1 MCGIAGWVDWERDL
15 RHQQQVLRAM
25 ADALAHR
32 GPDAEGA
39 WVSARAGLVHRRLIV
54 IDPEGGVQPMVRT
67 KGEQAYVLVYNGEL
81 YNTAELQHE
90 LTARGHRLL
99 TRSDTEAL
107 LLSYL
112 EWGPACVERLNGIF
126 AFAIWDA
133 AKEELF
139 LARDRLGVKPL
150 FFAQRGS
157 SFLFASELK
166 SLLAHPA
173 VEPEIDAEGL
183 AEIFV
188 MGPSRTPGHGVFRH
202 VRELK
207 PGWQMFVSRHRVLER
222 PYWRLESAPHPDD
235 FPTTV
240 ARVRELVQDAV
251 ERQLISDV
259 PICTLLSGGLD
270 SSTITAFAA
279 GALTRD
285 GRGPLHTW
293 SIDYVDND
301 RYFRPTAFQP
311 NPDAPWVARVSNA
324 LGTVHHTVFID
335 TPDLVAALRDAVVAR
350 DLPGMADV
358 DASLLLFSRAIKEKA
373 TVGLSGECADE
384 VFGGYPWFYR
394 EEAQRAKTFP
404 WMRNLPARIRL
415 FSRELVDLVQPET
428 YLARRYQEALDEVPR
443 LPGEPPQDA
452 KVRELFYL
460 NLTRWM
466 PTLLDRKDRMSMAA
480 GLELRVPFCDHRIV
494 EYLWNVPWAM
504 KFYQQREKG
513 LLRHALAGVL
523 PASVLWRKK
532 SPYPKTHHP
541 LYWETVKRLVLSILE
556 DPASPLRPFVNATA
570 IREWAEQDPSAPEL
584 PLFGQLMGR
593 PQFFAY
599 LVQVDH
605 WMRTYNVR
613 VV

>member
-1 MCGIAGWVDWERDL
+1 
-15 RHQQQVLRAM
+15 
-25 ADALAHR
+25 
-32 GPDAEGA
+32 
-39 WVSARAGLVHRRLIV
+39 
-54 IDPEGGVQPMVRT
+54 
-67 KGEQAYVLVYNGEL
+67 
-81 YNTAELQHE
+81 
-90 LTARGHRLL
+90 
-99 TRSDTEAL
+99 
-107 LLSYL
+107 
-112 EWGPACVERLNGIF
+112 
-126 AFAIWDA
+126 
-133 AKEELF
+133 
-139 LARDRLGVKPL
+139 
-150 FFAQRGS
+150 
-157 SFLFASELK
+157 
-166 SLLAHPA
+166 
-173 VEPEIDAEGL
+173 
-183 AEIFV
+183 
-188 MGPSRTPGHGVFRH
+188 
-202 VRELK
+202 
-207 PGWQMFVSRHRVLER
+207 
-222 PYWRLESAPHPDD
+222 
-235 FPTTV
+235 
-240 ARVRELVQDAV
+240 
-251 ERQLISDV
+251 
-259 PICTLLSGGLD
+259 
-270 SSTITAFAA
+270 
-279 GALTRD
+279 
-285 GRGPLHTW
+285 LHTW

-311 NPDAPWVARVSNA
+311 NPDAPWVTRVSNA

-394 EEAQRAKTFP
+394 EETQRAKTFP

-428 YLARRYQEALDEVPR
+428 YLDRRYQEALDEVPR

-523 PASVLWRKK
+523 PANVLWRKK
-532 SPYPKTHHP
+532 SPYPKTYHP

-556 DPASPLRPFVNATA
+556 DPTSPLRPFVNATA
-570 IREWAEQDPSAPEL
+570 IREWAEQDPSAPEV